1 MTERSNFPGFE
12 LQQRVFTHY
21 AAGLK
26 QLSER
31 MNEAWGKFSQGQYGI
46 GEWVTDLS
54 RSAQAQ
60 YDFVQELVRLTQRD
74 DHRPVWAR
82 LRWTGSTIGTP
93 SETIDLIRPIAGVLE
108 AGVLKPMAGGASQ
121 PDLKLT
127 LDPVLD
133 GNRLR
138 IAVVDGTAKP
148 TVPCTYIGF
157 VSTQEARHTPE
168 VVVLLEVR
176 D

>member
-26 QLSER
+26 QMSER
-31 MNEAWGKFSQGQYGI
+31 MNEAWGKLSQGQYGM
-46 GEWVTDLS
+46 GDWVNDLRRGATS
-54 RSAQAQ
+54 Q
-60 YDFVQELVRLTQRD
+60 YEFTQELLRLTQRD

-82 LRWTGSTIGTP
+82 LRWTSSTIGTP
-93 SETIDLIRPIAGVLE
+93 TETIDLIRPIPGVLE
-108 AGVLKPMAGGASQ
+108 AGVLKPMAGGANQ

-127 LDPVLD
+127 LDPVID

-138 IAVVDGTAKP
+138 IAITEGSKKP

-168 VVVLLEVR
+168 VIVLLEVS
-176 D
+176 

>member
-12 LQQRVFTHY
+12 LQQRLFTHY
-21 AAGLK
+21 ATGLR
-26 QLSER
+26 QMGER
-31 MNEAWGKFSQGQYGI
+31 MNEAWGKFSQGQYGV
-46 GEWVTDLS
+46 GEWVNDLS
-54 RSAQAQ
+54 RSATSQ
-60 YDFVQELVRLTQRD
+60 YEFVQELVRLTQRD

-82 LRWTGSTIGTP
+82 LRWTSSTFGTP
-93 SETIDLIRPIAGVLE
+93 NDTIDLIRPISGVLE

-121 PDLKLT
+121 AELKMT

-138 IAVVDGTAKP
+138 IAVADGTQKP
-148 TVPCTYIGF
+148 TVSCTYIGF

-168 VVVLLEVR
+168 VIVLLEVR